1 MDESAIK
8 KYLAEDY
15 AKASKFY
22 DDRARS
28 SKRVYRAFSI
38 YLIVASAVLTLLV
51 ALAPAQECWR
61 ITTAALSATL
71 VVATGILAHL
81 KSHEN
86 WLSYRASWD
95 ALERERRLFET
106 GSGPYRSLP
115 DKASLF
121 VERIEAVLTKEG
133 QTFLQGTRA
142 AKSGPPKLASLA
154 PSRWLYVDPCVRLDA
169 E

>member
-1 MDESAIK
+1 MDGAAIE

-15 AKASKFY
+15 ARASKFY

-28 SKRVYRAFSI
+28 SKKVYRIISI
-38 YLIVASAVLTLLV
+38 YLIIASAVLTPLV
-51 ALAPAQECWR
+51 AVVPDQELWRVVTATLA
-61 ITTAALSATL
+61 ATL
-71 VVATGILAHL
+71 VVGNGVLAHL

-95 ALERERRLFET
+95 ALQRERRLFET
-106 GSGPYRSLP
+106 GSGPYRRAE
-115 DKASLF
+115 DGASLF

-133 QTFLQGTRA
+133 SEFMARHSPA
-142 AKSGPPKLASLA
+142 REESSGGGRGS
-154 PSRWLYVDPCVRLDA
+154 

>member
-1 MDESAIK
+1 MDETALK

-15 AKASKFY
+15 AKACKFY
-22 DDRARS
+22 DDRART
-28 SKRVYRAFSI
+28 SKLAYRALSI
-38 YLIVASAVLTLLV
+38 YLIVASAVLTPLV
-51 ALAPAQECWR
+51 AFAPDQVCWR
-61 ITTAALSATL
+61 ITAAALSATL
-71 VVATGILAHL
+71 VVATGLLAHL

-106 GSGPYRSLP
+106 GSGPYSSVP

-133 QTFLQGTRA
+133 TDFFARHAHAEKRDANAGKPGTT
-142 AKSGPPKLASLA
+142 
-154 PSRWLYVDPCVRLDA
+154 
-169 E
+169 

>member
-1 MDESAIK
+1 MDEAAIK

-15 AKASKFY
+15 ARASKFY
-22 DDRARS
+22 DDRARL

-38 YLIVASAVLTLLV
+38 YLIVASAVLTPLV
-51 ALAPAQECWR
+51 ALAPDQERWR
-61 ITTAALSATL
+61 IIAAALSATL
-71 VVATGILAHL
+71 VVATGMLAHL

-106 GSGPYRSLP
+106 GSGLYRSLP
-115 DKASLF
+115 DKDSLF
-121 VERIEAVLTKEG
+121 VERVEAILTKEG
-133 QTFLQGTRA
+133 IDFFARHASDEKRGA
-142 AKSGPPKLASLA
+142 NAGKSST
-154 PSRWLYVDPCVRLDA
+154 